1 MKRTLTH
8 NLGLKITAVLLAI
21 ITWFLVV
28 NVSDPIRTNTYTNVP
43 ITVTNS
49 SYIESMGLSGQL
61 KQGSVTVTIS
71 DKVSVVKSI
80 DVDDIVVTAD
90 LTQII
95 NMDSNPVMVPLSV
108 VCTKYPNISSDDIT
122 VTPKNVAINLEKLT
136 SADFVVTP
144 STDGTKP
151 DIEYEVGT
159 MSVDPEKIT
168 ISGPESI
175 IKKIDKVVAKVNVTG
190 RDKDVTLM
198 GDLVIIDKN
207 QEALK
212 EHQMA
217 YLTLQNL
224 QENGKVS
231 VDVKLWKVQSDVT
244 ISASA
249 SGTPKD
255 GYQIGE
261 VETTPSKISLV
272 GSAEALE
279 QLALQ
284 GNVIEIPASEIDA
297 TGKSEDFETKIDINE
312 FLPEEIRLATDVS
325 SSVLVTTTILPFGSK
340 DYKVPAENISMSNLG
355 ENLIA
360 VLNENEITVRVKGSD
375 VRLGSLKAED
385 IKGFIELEGLEPG
398 THTVEVTVEL
408 PLGMSLVDK
417 VETTVTI
424 TSTAPETEEVAKTS
438 FKIK

>member
-1 MKRTLTH
+1 MKRTMMH
-8 NLGLKITAVLLAI
+8 NLGLKISAVLLAVI
-21 ITWFLVV
+21 AWFLVV

-43 ITVTNS
+43 ITVANS

-61 KQGSVTVTIS
+61 KQDSVTVTIS
-71 DKVSVVKSI
+71 DKISVVKSI
-80 DVDDIVVTAD
+80 DADDIVVTAD

-108 VCTKYPNISSDDIT
+108 VCTKYPNISSEDIT
-122 VTPKNVAINLEKLT
+122 VTPKNVTINLEKLT

-144 STDGTKP
+144 SADGTRP
-151 DIEYEVGT
+151 DIDYEVGI
-159 MSVDPEKIT
+159 MSVNPEKIT

-175 IKKIDKVVAKVNVTG
+175 INKIDKVVAKVNVTG
-190 RDKDVTLM
+190 LDKDAAMSGEIV
-198 GDLVIIDKN
+198 VIDKN

-212 EHQMA
+212 DYQMA

-231 VDVKLWKVQSDVT
+231 VDVKLWKVQTDVS

-249 SGTPKD
+249 SGKPKN

-284 GNVIEIPASEIDA
+284 GNIIEIPASEIDA
-297 TGKSEDFETKIDINE
+297 TGKSSDFETKIDINE

-325 SSVLVTTTILPFGSK
+325 SSVLVTTTILPYGSK
-340 DYKVPAENISMSNLG
+340 DYEVPAEKISQIDLG
-355 ENLIA
+355 DALIA
-360 VLNENEITVRVKGSD
+360 VINENEITVRIKGSD
-375 VRLGSLKAED
+375 AQLNSLKAEEITGTID
-385 IKGFIELEGLEPG
+385 LDGLEPG
-398 THTVEVTVEL
+398 THTVEVAIVL
-408 PLGMSLVDK
+408 PTGMSLVEK

-424 TSTAPETEEVAKTS
+424 TSTEQKTEEVIKTVS
-438 FKIK
+438 KNK

>member
-1 MKRTLTH
+1 MKRNLTH
-8 NLGLKITAVLLAI
+8 NLGLKITAVLLAV

-61 KQGSVTVTIS
+61 KQDSVTVTIS

-80 DVDDIVVTAD
+80 DADDIVVTAD

-95 NMDSNPVMVPLSV
+95 NMDSDPVMVPLSV
-108 VCTKYPNISSDDIT
+108 VCTKYPNISSEDIT
-122 VTPKNVAINLEKLT
+122 VTPQNVAINLEKLT
-136 SADFVVTP
+136 SADFVITP

-151 DIEYEVGT
+151 DIDYEVGT

-175 IKKIDKVVAKVNVTG
+175 INKIDKVVAKVNVTG
-190 RDKDVTLM
+190 LDQDVTLR
-198 GDLVIIDKN
+198 GELVVIDKN
-207 QEALK
+207 QDALK
-212 EHQMA
+212 DYQMA

-224 QENGKVS
+224 QEDGR
-231 VDVKLWKVQSDVT
+231 VDVNVKLWKVQTDVA

-249 SGTPKD
+249 SGAPKS

-284 GNVIEIPASEIDA
+284 GNVIVIPESEIDA
-297 TGKSEDFETKIDINE
+297 TGKSSDFETKIDISE

-325 SSVLVTTTILPFGSK
+325 SSVLVTTTILPYGSK
-340 DYKVPAENISMSNLG
+340 DYEVPAENISSSNLE
-355 ENLIA
+355 ENLIV
-360 VLNENEITVRVKGSD
+360 VLNDNDITVRVKGSD
-375 VRLGSLKAED
+375 VQLISLKAED
-385 IKGFIELEGLEPG
+385 IKGTIDLEGLEPG
-398 THTVEVTVEL
+398 THTVEVKVEL
-408 PLGMSLVDK
+408 PAGMSLVDK

-424 TSTAPETEEVAKTS
+424 TSTEQEKEEVVKTAS
-438 FKIK
+438 KTK

>member
-1 MKRTLTH
+1 MKRTLAH
-8 NLGLKITAVLLAI
+8 NLGLKITAVLLAVI
-21 ITWFLVV
+21 AWFLVV

-43 ITVTNS
+43 ITVSNS

-61 KQGSVTVTIS
+61 KQDSVTVTIS

-80 DVDDIVVTAD
+80 DADDIVVTAD

-108 VCTKYPNISSDDIT
+108 VCTKYPKISSEDIT

-144 STDGTKP
+144 SADGTKP
-151 DIEYEVGT
+151 DIAYEVGT

-175 IKKIDKVVAKVNVTG
+175 INKIDKVVAKVNVTG
-190 RDKDVTLM
+190 LDQDVTLK
-198 GDLVIIDKN
+198 GELVVIDKN
-207 QEALK
+207 QDALK
-212 EHQMA
+212 EYQMA

-224 QENGKVS
+224 QEDRKVG
-231 VDVKLWKVQSDVT
+231 VDVKLWKVQKDVV
-244 ISASA
+244 IFASA
-249 SGTPKD
+249 SGTPKN

-297 TGKSEDFETKIDINE
+297 TDQSADFETKIDINE

-325 SSVLVTTTILPFGSK
+325 SSVLVSTTILPYGSK
-340 DYKVPAENISMSNLG
+340 DFEVPAENIGTSNLE
-355 ENLIA
+355 ENRIA
-360 VLNENEITVRVKGSD
+360 VLGENEITVRVKGSD
-375 VRLGSLKAED
+375 VQLNSLKAKD
-385 IKGFIELEGLEPG
+385 IKGVIDLDGLEPG
-398 THTVEVTVEL
+398 THTVEVIVEL
-408 PLGMSLVDK
+408 PSGMSLVEK
-417 VETTVTI
+417 AQTTVTI
-424 TSTAPETEEVAKTS
+424 TSTETEEVVKTS
-438 FKIK
+438 SKKK